1 MSESS
6 SSYDF
11 EDEEGA
17 GNDSEKADD
26 RDPFG
31 PAHSPLEESAMSSQ
45 ENVFEKQSRDSFI
58 DVGGNR
64 SNDEDDNF
72 EKLNESANS

>member
-6 SSYDF
+6 SSYNF
-11 EDEEGA
+11 EDEEEA

-31 PAHSPLEESAMSSQ
+31 PAHSPLEESAMSS
-45 ENVFEKQSRDSFI
+45 
-58 DVGGNR
+58 
-64 SNDEDDNF
+64 
-72 EKLNESANS
+72 